1 MSANDY
7 IHVGTPNIGDRQK
20 FHRLVDEILDS
31 RWLTNRGKLLREF
44 EDLLSDYLGVKHCIA
59 VCNGTVGLELAVQ
72 ALGLKGQVIVPSL
85 TFIATVHALYRSGI
99 EPVFC
104 DVDRESYNIDPSL
117 IEPLITDQTTGVMG
131 VHAYGR
137 PCEIDSLS
145 QIAEAQGLQLL
156 FDAAHAFGCSYH
168 GKMLGNFGSCEVFS
182 FHATKFFNTC
192 EGGAIATNDDAIA
205 AKIRLMLNFG
215 FSGVDEVISVGT
227 NGKMSEIHAA
237 MGLVNFKSIPEF
249 IEQNRCNYECYREA
263 FKKVEGVH
271 LHELGE
277 GEALN
282 YQYVVVELKSNFQHG
297 RDLILKRLHN
307 RGILARR
314 YFWPGCHRME
324 PYQRL
329 QPDAGHGLPV
339 TEDVSDRILVLPTG
353 QTVGRE
359 EIDTIVEVFN

>member
-1 MSANDY
+1 MSLKNL
-7 IHVGTPNIGDRQK
+7 IHVGTPNIGERK
-20 FHRLVDEILDS
+20 EFHRLVDEILDR

-44 EDLLSDYLGVKHCIA
+44 EEMLSQYLGVKHCIC
-59 VCNGTVGLELAVQ
+59 VCNGTVGLEIAVQ

-104 DVDRESYNIDPSL
+104 DVDRESYNVDPSL
-117 IEPLITDQTTGVMG
+117 IEPLITDQTAGIMG

-156 FDAAHAFGCSYH
+156 FDAAHAFGCSYL
-168 GKMLGNFGSCEVFS
+168 GRMLGNFGSCEVFS

-192 EGGAIATNDDAIA
+192 EGGAIATNDNALA
-205 AKIRLMLNFG
+205 EKIRLMLNFG
-215 FSGVDEVISVGT
+215 FSGVDEVVSVGT

-237 MGLVNFKSIPEF
+237 MGLVNFKSMPKF
-249 IEQNRCNYECYREA
+249 IEQNRRNYECYREA
-263 FKKVEGVH
+263 IKGVKGVH

-277 GEALN
+277 GQALN
-282 YQYVVVELKSNFQHG
+282 YQYVVVELKSDYQHA
-297 RDLILKRLHN
+297 RDLILERLHD

-324 PYQRL
+324 PYL
-329 QPDAGHGLPV
+329 SLKPEAGLHLPV
-339 TEDVSDRILVLPTG
+339 TEDVAERILVLPTG
-353 QTVGRE
+353 QAIGRE